1 MLKYLKH
8 RSTTDT
14 AEMSRLIIILKNTY
28 EMAAHAS

>member
-14 AEMSRLIIILKNTY
+14 AVMSRIIIIFKNKY